1 MTFVE
6 KMYWVGNEHKGG
18 GGAGRDG
25 QMDSLRVTKT
35 EEKFLFKMD
44 RTKAVHHTKITIP
57 FDCDNFYYLIN
68 QSRMLTF
75 LLRYPKSTLKVGYS
89 YFILKPILQQ

>member
-1 MTFVE
+1 
-6 KMYWVGNEHKGG
+6 
-18 GGAGRDG
+18 
-25 QMDSLRVTKT
+25 MDSLRVIKT

-44 RTKAVHHTKITIP
+44 STKAVHHTKITIP

-75 LLRYPKSTLKVGYS
+75 LLRYPTSTLKVGYS